1 MPELKISC
9 NCEAYCLTSS
19 MSIPKDFHTIYEI
32 MENCFEGLR
41 EDIDMASDI
50 EKSLDTIMT
59 PNNYSNNYKD
69 ILESLNKCLKRKA
82 LFMYVI
88 ALIFKYEKCSYIS
101 EAMDK
106 NTALGAKY
114 VSLKARHPD
123 LVARALSCSV
133 EDLKKEFMEYY

>member
-1 MPELKISC
+1 MPELEISC

-32 MENCFEGLR
+32 IENCFEGLR

-50 EKSLDTIMT
+50 EESLDTTMT
-59 PNNYSNNYKD
+59 PDNYEDFLK
-69 ILESLNKCLKRKA
+69 SLNKCLKRKA
-82 LFMYVI
+82 LFMYVV

-101 EAMDK
+101 KAMNK

-114 VSLKARHPD
+114 ISLKARYPD